1 MADAWG
7 TPGWTATNGIPLT
20 SDIPPAIVPADVL
33 MVNIVTQFG
42 AIDGKHQNGFLLFE
56 ASTDLVHT
64 PSGGVSHKP
73 AWLGRL
79 LDGVVTLSIPATDNT
94 TLARADGDSSSDW
107 YYKVSVIIYGQVMSM
122 FYAYVPYSS
131 ENVPLTSLV
140 QLDLLPDGST
150 IPWTFDGGSA

>member
-20 SDIPPAIVPADVL
+20 SDIPPALVPADVL
-33 MVNIVTQFG
+33 MVNITAQFG
-42 AIDGKHQNGFLLFE
+42 AIDGKHQTGFLLVE
-56 ASTDLVHT
+56 ANTDLVHV

-79 LDGVVTLSIPATDNT
+79 IDGAVALKVPATDNT

-107 YYKVSVIIYGQVMSM
+107 YYKVSVIIYGQVVDV
-122 FYAYVPYSS
+122 FYAFVPYSAT
-131 ENVPLTSLV
+131 NVPFTTLV
-140 QLDLLPDGST
+140 RLNLLPDGST
-150 IPWTFDGGSA
+150 VPWILDGGTA